1 MPDSTNCEG
10 RNFLSDPGG
19 CIRQGLE
26 ETRDEIIGNIR
37 EAVVNTVN
45 NETEAALEN
54 IAESINAA
62 VATILDILVWWI
74 VGGEPLD
81 LSTGAEGTTISTMGG
96 YISPIVLSVAVIG
109 VLVAAAKMVLSRKA
123 APLIPIGQGLLVIIA
138 VQAIGIPVANAAIDF
153 GDQWSTW
160 VITDSREQGVDD
172 RLIHVLTFGQYSGG
186 EADPDTSIVG
196 LWASTLLI
204 SLFGIIVIIVGAIQI
219 ILMIFRE
226 AVIVILAAMLP
237 LAAVGMLMQST
248 STWFHKVTSWML
260 ALILYKPTVA
270 AVYAICFIFISEGED
285 LSTYLAGLMML
296 VLSLFSLPALTSL
309 FSWAGGAVAGPSMG
323 GAMAGG
329 ALGSAIGSGGG
340 GGGGGGGK
348 SAPSNQAADT
358 NQRLG
363 SADSGSSSTNNGGGG
378 SGGGSGDSSSPTGAK
393 EGVSGQQSTTQPSS
407 EQDDGN
413 GPTGAKPSPGGTG
426 NTATNIAD
434 AANKGNSVAGPV
446 GGALAAGAK
455 AGQEATTTGYNML
468 EQSATASTTAPD
480 QQEGNT

>member
-1 MPDSTNCEG
+1 M
-10 RNFLSDPGG
+10 
-19 CIRQGLE
+19 
-26 ETRDEIIGNIR
+26 
-37 EAVVNTVN
+37 VNAVN

-54 IAESINAA
+54 IAESVNSA
-62 VATILDILVWWI
+62 VASILDILVWWI
-74 VGGEPLD
+74 AGGESLD
-81 LSTGAEGTTISTMGG
+81 LSTGAHGNTIATMGG
-96 YISPIVLSVAVIG
+96 YISPIVMSVAVIG

-138 VQAIGIPVANAAIDF
+138 VQAIGIPVANAVISF
-153 GDQWSTW
+153 GDQWSSW

-186 EADPDTSIVG
+186 EVDPDTSVAG

-204 SLFGIIVIIVGAIQI
+204 TIFGIVVIFVAAIQI

-248 STWFHKVTSWML
+248 SSWFHKVTSWML
-260 ALILYKPTVA
+260 ALIMYKPTVA
-270 AVYAICFIFISEGED
+270 AVYTICFTFIAEGED

-309 FSWAGGAVAGPSMG
+309 FSWAGGSVASPSMG
-323 GAMAGG
+323 SSMAGG
-329 ALGSAIGSGGG
+329 AIGSAIGSGS
-340 GGGGGGGK
+340 GK

-363 SADSGSSSTNNGGGG
+363 SADSASTTTSTSSGGGGNTGGGG
-378 SGGGSGDSSSPTGAK
+378 SIDSPTGAK
-393 EGVSGQQSTTQPSS
+393 ESVSGQRTTQPS
-407 EQDDGN
+407 DPGNDN
-413 GPTGAKPSPGGTG
+413 GPTGAKPSSGST
-426 NTATNIAD
+426 TTVIAD
-434 AANKGNSVAGPV
+434 AGHKGGSAAGPL

-455 AGQEATTTGYNML
+455 ATQVMGSKGYTML
-468 EQSATASTTAPD
+468 EQAAATSTTPPD
-480 QQEGNT
+480 QHQQEGNT

>member
-1 MPDSTNCEG
+1 MPDSTSCEG
-10 RNFLSDPGG
+10 SDFLSDPGG

-26 ETRDEIIGNIR
+26 NTRDEIISNIR

-54 IAESINAA
+54 IAESINSA
-62 VATILDILVWWI
+62 VASILDILVWWI
-74 VGGEPLD
+74 VGGESLD
-81 LSTGAEGTTISTMGG
+81 LSTGTHGNTITTMGG
-96 YISPIVLSVAVIG
+96 YISPIVVSVAVIG

-123 APLIPIGQGLLVIIA
+123 APLIPIGQSLLIIIA
-138 VQAIGIPVANAAIDF
+138 VQAIGIPVANAVIDF
-153 GDQWSTW
+153 GDQWSSW
-160 VITDSREQGVDD
+160 VITDSRDQGVDE

-186 EADPDTSIVG
+186 EVDPDTSVAG
-196 LWASTLLI
+196 LWASTLLVT
-204 SLFGIIVIIVGAIQI
+204 LFGLVVIFVAAIQI

-248 STWFHKVTSWML
+248 SSWFHRVTSWML

-309 FSWAGGAVAGPSMG
+309 FSWAGGSVAGPSMG

-329 ALGSAIGSGGG
+329 AIGSAIGSGG

-348 SAPSNQAADT
+348 SAPSNQAAGT
-358 NQRLG
+358 TQRLG
-363 SADSGSSSTNNGGGG
+363 SADSGSTSTASTSGNGGGG
-378 SGGGSGDSSSPTGAK
+378 GSDSPTGAK
-393 EGVSGQQSTTQPSS
+393 ESVSGQQGTTQSPDQ
-407 EQDDGN
+407 EDGN
-413 GPTGAKPSPGGTG
+413 GPTGAKPSSNTG
-426 NTATNIAD
+426 SSTTAVVD
-434 AANKGNSVAGPV
+434 AGNKGNTVAGPV

-455 AGQEATTTGYNML
+455 ATQEAGSAGYNMM
-468 EQSATASTTAPD
+468 EQAATASTTAPD
-480 QQEGNT
+480 QQEGST